1 MGPLGRTL
9 AVARRRGITRG
20 LFGTST
26 GWLIAGLIAWG
37 CRGLQRAL
45 WPSVPGARSSLR
57 LRPGERVV
65 VIGGPRRRSRQGA

>member
-1 MGPLGRTL
+1 MGPPGRML

-20 LFGTST
+20 LFGTSS

-37 CRGLQRAL
+37 LRGLQRAL
-45 WPSVPGARSSLR
+45 WPAVPGARSSLR